1 MFLKLM
7 TPLKIITLITIFVL
21 LCLPFNAISEAEEVD
36 AEFET
41 VEDTGEPSEDEEV
54 DDIMSKFLEKKGW
67 HEGPNPN
74 SKGSEFFVVTGSAE
88 IMAGY
93 KDKGWVDSRR
103 NTFTRAMANAKRT
116 MVEYL
121 ETEIETSMQI
131 EMEEPS
137 EKREEARLAEI
148 KSEVLAI
155 EELKKAAGAAKSD
168 IQKKGDEFGSALAKQ
183 AASGADRLYR
193 DKLDKQLRAKGID
206 PDKPVDPQLLKTE
219 FKETFQEA
227 TKALAQSR
235 LSGIQAYATFEHLPA
250 NKKKGEIGVIA
261 IWSKKLH
268 AMALAVTRGGVFIP
282 PGTPKKPLRQQ
293 IPKDKMALLM
303 TFGVQMKTDEK
314 GNLNLVSFCQAG
326 QRNKRAKKSASR
338 KAALCAQKQI
348 RQYAGEMLYSATSE
362 ESAESLEVLEG
373 DMEIYENDS
382 SFEDKIKTE
391 SAKLKISGMSKLTT
405 WHTKHPITKQQIRGA
420 VYAWSPGS
428 SNVAKRMQSKV
439 TSDEIPDEFS
449 AAAQKQKN
457 SKGATANKTSSQPE
471 PSAPRRT
478 LSGAG
483 SSGSDD
489 F

>member
-1 MFLKLM
+1 M

-103 NTFTRAMANAKRT
+103 NTFTRAMANAKRS

>member
-1 MFLKLM
+1 M

-373 DMEIYENDS
+373 DMEIYEDDS

>member
-1 MFLKLM
+1 M

>member
-1 MFLKLM
+1 MRNKFKI
-7 TPLKIITLITIFVL
+7 PLNVIILVTVFGL
-21 LCLPFNAISEAEEVD
+21 LFLPFNVTSEAEEID

-41 VEDTGEPSEDEEV
+41 VEDAGEPSEDEEV
-54 DDIMSKFLEKKGW
+54 EDIMSKFLEKKGW
-67 HEGPNPN
+67 QEGPNTN
-74 SKGSEFFVVTGSAE
+74 SKGSEFFVVTGTKPINAKYSS
-88 IMAGY
+88 
-93 KDKGWVDSRR
+93 KNWVDSRR
-103 NTFTRAMANAKRT
+103 NAFTMAMAEAKRS

-121 ETEIETSMQI
+121 ETEIETSMQA
-131 EMEEPS
+131 EMSEPS
-137 EKREEARLAEI
+137 QKREEARLAEI

-155 EELKKAAGAAKSD
+155 EELKKTAGAAKND
-168 IQKKGDEFGSALAKQ
+168 LQKKADEFGSEMVRQ

-193 DKLDKQLRAKGID
+193 DKLEKELRAKGID
-206 PDKPVDPQLLKTE
+206 PDKPVEPQLLKTE

-268 AMALAVTRGGVFIP
+268 AMALAVTRGGVLIP

-303 TFGVQMKTDEK
+303 TFGVQMKTDEN
-314 GNLNLVSFCQAG
+314 GELNLVSFCQAG
-326 QRNKRAKKSASR
+326 QRNKRAKKSALR
-338 KAALCAQKQI
+338 KAALCAQTQI
-348 RQYAGEMLYSATSE
+348 RSYAGEMLYSATSE

-391 SAKLKISGMSKLTT
+391 SAKLKISGMSKLNT
-405 WHTKHPITKQQIRGA
+405 WHMKHPITKQQIRGA
-420 VYAWSPGS
+420 IYAWSPGS
-428 SNVAKRMQSKV
+428 SNVAKRMKSKV
-439 TSDEIPDEFS
+439 TSDEIPAEFS
-449 AAAQKQKN
+449 AAAQKQKKSNDTGARN
-457 SKGATANKTSSQPE
+457 SSARQKPSE
-471 PSAPRRT
+471 PRKS
-478 LSGAG
+478 LSGTG